1 MEFDHCP
8 CSGRSLARLLQP
20 AVMAVLAREPSHGYA
35 IARRLRAMR
44 MFRDQ
49 APDRTGMYR
58 LLRSMEEQKL
68 LKAEWDTPARGL
80 ARRRYRLTAQ
90 GRRCLDRWT
99 LTLRNYQSAIAD
111 VLDAAASTPPRPARG
126 RQTAAKT
133 RS

>member
-1 MEFDHCP
+1 MDFDYCP

-20 AVMAVLAREPSHGYA
+20 AVMAVLACEPSHGYA

-58 LLRSMEEQKL
+58 LLRSMETQKL

-80 ARRRYRLTAQ
+80 ARRRYSLTAR

-99 LTLRNYQSAIAD
+99 RTLRDYRAAIGD
-111 VLDAAASTPPRPARG
+111 VLEAAAAASDRPPRGKR
-126 RQTAAKT
+126 AAGKL
-133 RS
+133 RA